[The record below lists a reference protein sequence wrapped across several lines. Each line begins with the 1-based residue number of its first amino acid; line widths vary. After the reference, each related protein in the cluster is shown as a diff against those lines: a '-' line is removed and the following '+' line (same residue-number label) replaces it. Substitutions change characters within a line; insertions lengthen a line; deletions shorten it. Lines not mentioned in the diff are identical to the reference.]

1 VSRRNPGTRAVP
13 VTVPAAEPA
22 STRPTPGFWP
32 VCLVALVLCTVLK
45 VPALIYP
52 PDEADEQIHWQLA
65 VSLAQRGEYT
75 LRGSALLPSLSPY
88 IYDRPLFHHPPLYPA
103 LLVPFVRAEVQPAAV
118 LVSWLGH
125 LLAVFAVALIG
136 RHALRQQP
144 GSEVTAASP
153 RFWLPVMGVA
163 ADPLLMF
170 VSKRLWIDGLL
181 AGLVA
186 LGMAILLHAD
196 GRRRRSV
203 LALAG
208 LVLGLAALAKLTA
221 LLLAPLFLVIAV
233 KTDTNWRARARSA
246 LAVGLPVVVLVVPWL
261 LAFHAASGVFIA
273 SWIRPDAR
281 SLELF
286 PFLRTVVERPWYY
299 YVTTLISIMP
309 LALVAAWVLTR
320 RTAWQH
326 FDMQVVAGWFGL
338 YVLAQTLLGL
348 DGYGFQMRHIAPAVA
363 AVYAVVLL
371 ALIECERA
379 MLMLAAAVAI
389 VIGAVTGAMHL
400 LAPQFDEMTSIPM
413 IAWLLLS

>member
-1 VSRRNPGTRAVP
+1 MSRRNPGTRAVP
-13 VTVPAAEPA
+13 ATVPAAEPA

-88 IYDRPLFHHPPLYPA
+88 IYDRPLFHHPPLYPS
-103 LLVPFVRAEVQPAAV
+103 LLVPFVRAEAQPAAV

-125 LLAVFAVALIG
+125 LLAVLAVALIG
-136 RHALRQQP
+136 RHALRRHP
-144 GSEVTAASP
+144 EVTAVSP
-153 RFWLPVMGVA
+153 RFWLPVIGVA

-186 LGMAILLHAD
+186 LGMAILLHAG

-221 LLLAPLFLVIAV
+221 LILVPLFLFVAV
-233 KTDTNWRARARSA
+233 KTDTNWRARALSA

-286 PFLRTVVERPWYY
+286 PFLRTVVERPGYY
-299 YVTTLISIMP
+299 YFTTLISIMP
-309 LALVAAWVLTR
+309 LALVAAWVLAS
-320 RTAWQH
+320 RTAWQRSAT
-326 FDMQVVAGWFGL
+326 QVVAAWFGL

-371 ALIECERA
+371 ALIERERA
-379 MLMLAAAVAI
+379 MLMLAAALAI

>member
-1 VSRRNPGTRAVP
+1 M
-13 VTVPAAEPA
+13 PAGETA

-32 VCLVALVLCTVLK
+32 VCLAALALCTALK

-65 VSLAQRGEYT
+65 VNLAQRGEYT

-103 LLVPFVRAEVQPAAV
+103 LLVPFVRAEAQPAAI

-125 LLAVFAVALIG
+125 LLAVLAVALIG
-136 RHALRQQP
+136 RHALQRQTA
-144 GSEVTAASP
+144 SEVTTTSP
-153 RFWLPVMGVA
+153 RFWLPVVGVA

-186 LGMAILLHAD
+186 LGVAILLHAE
-196 GRRRRSV
+196 GRRRRPV

-221 LLLAPLFLVIAV
+221 LILAPLFLFVAL
-233 KTDTNWRARARSA
+233 KTPATWKDRAFAA
-246 LAVGLPVVVLVVPWL
+246 LAVGFPVVLLVVPWL
-261 LAFHAASGVFIA
+261 LVFHATSGVFVA
-273 SWIRPDAR
+273 GWIRPDAR
-281 SLELF
+281 SLELY

-299 YVTTLISIMP
+299 YLTTLISIMP
-309 LALVAAWVLTR
+309 LALVAAWVLAS
-320 RTAWQH
+320 RTSWQRVA
-326 FDMQVVAGWFGL
+326 MPVVAGWFCL
-338 YVLAQTLLGL
+338 YVLAQTLLGI
-348 DGYGFQMRHIAPAVA
+348 DGYGFQMRHIAPAVT

-371 ALIECERA
+371 ALLERERP
-379 MLMLAAAVAI
+379 MLMFAAAVAT

-413 IAWLLLS
+413 IAWLILS